1 MLVHCDK
8 RYQRFYS
15 IFLKGFWTK
24 VGQCYATLQGNPHLC
39 IICTTSY
46 TLVFPGSQV
55 ADETGEVQYATQTVT
70 VTERDAKALGQPVG
84 STTTVLLTAYPGG
97 HSGAVGGE
105 ASTVTQPASD
115 QLLVT
120 QQNSSST
127 NIQVVYSASTM
138 ESISDSIGTSIPSS
152 IPQTESETFTAT
164 FATSAVAAEVTDVS
178 TSMGGMLSTATT
190 KVSEVTPPISDVVAT
205 EYLNSTTATTNA
217 SVGEEMILGGTE
229 NGSENVNVGG
239 SGNEGDTATDLAAEL
254 INQYA
259 SSGNSDIVQF
269 DMKVATS
276 KPDEN
281 RSPESILPATTTPQI
296 MPNTTEN

>member
-1 MLVHCDK
+1 MYNIHK
-8 RYQRFYS
+8 R
-15 IFLKGFWTK
+15 
-24 VGQCYATLQGNPHLC
+24 AM
-39 IICTTSY
+39 SY
-46 TLVFPGSQV
+46 TLVSPNNMQV

-97 HSGAVGGE
+97 HSGAGGSE
-105 ASTVTQPASD
+105 ASTVTQPVSD

-127 NIQVVYSASTM
+127 NIQVVYSASHM

-178 TSMGGMLSTATT
+178 TSIGGVLSTATT
-190 KVSEVTPPISDVVAT
+190 TKASEVTPSISDVVAT
-205 EYLNSTTATTNA
+205 EYLNSTAATVDA
-217 SVGEEMILGGTE
+217 SVGEEMVLGGTE
-229 NGSENVNVGG
+229 NGSGNINVGG
-239 SGNEGDTATDLAAEL
+239 SGNEGDTATDLATEL
-254 INQYA
+254 INQYT
-259 SSGNSDIVQF
+259 SGGDDSIAPFN
-269 DMKVATS
+269 MKVATS

-281 RSPESILPATTTPQI
+281 PSPESILPATTTPQI
-296 MPNTTEN
+296 VPNTTEN